1 MAETITGL
9 NTTITDAVYISE
21 NWSPLVLRSREQKFV
36 AAKLFERRDGDV
48 KVGDKVYFPISSL
61 MTAQAFVEGESLFDK
76 LNATTELNKS
86 ITIDQY
92 YVAPFFISD
101 LLKLHS
107 KYDQWAEE
115 MWAAGQGIAD
125 AIDTDIL
132 AESSNFTN
140 AAVGTAGNAITNLTL
155 VSAKETLDVLDVPS
169 EERFWILDP
178 RCEADLLN
186 LTGNYFTSIDFA
198 NEKSLIKGQVGR
210 IILGSPAYF
219 TTNLPTGTT
228 GSPAATSYRKNIYA
242 HKQAIGVAMQKN
254 VETQSDYRVDKQ
266 GTLGNVRA
274 VWGVGT
280 LRPDHGVI
288 VNGR

>member
-9 NTTITDAVYISE
+9 NTTITDAVYIPE

-210 IILGSPAYF
+210 IILGSPA
-219 TTNLPTGTT
+219 
-228 GSPAATSYRKNIYA
+228 ATYRKNIYA

-280 LRPDHGVI
+280 LRTDHGVI
-288 VNGR
+288 ISGR